1 MGRLEETGQPL
12 SQVGKEV
19 QGKSRN
25 VEQTQIHAQTKHK
38 LMTSKQRIKHISKWI
53 KSYATKNKI
62 STLVVG
68 ISGGIDSSVVS
79 ALCAETGLKTIVV
92 QMPIRQNK
100 KLDNRSSMQAGWL
113 LERYKDTVTHMSMD
127 LTPVYSAFEKKVGPF
142 CSTEQ
147 EPNAQEQLAF
157 ANSRARLRMMTLYQ
171 IAQSHG
177 GIVVGTGNRVED
189 FGVGFFTK
197 YGDGG
202 VDISPI
208 GDCLKTQVWDLGR
221 EFGLPQEIIDAAPTD
236 GLWTDDRTDEDQLGM
251 SYPELERAMANDAL
265 EKQCVYNTLP
275 IHMSKEEQT
284 QLRKYRAIRA
294 RNLHKMEPIPVCKI
308 DK

>member
-1 MGRLEETGQPL
+1 
-12 SQVGKEV
+12 
-19 QGKSRN
+19 
-25 VEQTQIHAQTKHK
+25 
-38 LMTSKQRIKHISKWI
+38 
-53 KSYATKNKI
+53 
-62 STLVVG
+62 VVG

-100 KLDNRSSMQAGWL
+100 KLDNRSSMQATWL
-113 LERYKDTVTHMSMD
+113 LERYRENVTHMSMD
-127 LTPVYSAFEKKVGPF
+127 LTPVFSAFEKKLEPF
-142 CSTEQ
+142 CDSESFPYEEQ
-147 EPNAQEQLAF
+147 KHLAW

-208 GDCLKTQVWDLGR
+208 GDCMKTAVWDMGR
-221 EFGLPQEIIDAAPTD
+221 EFGLPQEIIDAPPTD
-236 GLWTDDRTDEDQLGM
+236 GLWTDGRTDEDQLGM
-251 SYPELERAMANDAL
+251 SYPDLERAMSNDAL
-265 EKQCVYNTLP
+265 EREDVYNTLP
-275 IHMSKEEQT
+275 IELDREERA
-284 QLRKYRAIRA
+284 QLKKYRAIRA
-294 RNLHKMEPIPVCKI
+294 RNLHKMEPIPVCKV

>member
-1 MGRLEETGQPL
+1 M
-12 SQVGKEV
+12 
-19 QGKSRN
+19 
-25 VEQTQIHAQTKHK
+25 EQTEINAQTGNK
-38 LMTSKQRIKHISKWI
+38 MVTAKQRIKHITKWI
-53 KSYATKNKI
+53 KQYATKNKI

-79 ALCAETGLKTIVV
+79 ALCAETGLKTVVV

-113 LERYKDTVTHMSMD
+113 LERYKNVTHMSVD
-127 LTPVYSAFEKKVGPF
+127 LTPVFSAFEKKTDPF
-142 CSTEQ
+142 CNIEDDTYDTYK
-147 EPNAQEQLAF
+147 LAS

-171 IAQSHG
+171 IAQSYG

-208 GDCLKTQVWDLGR
+208 GDCLKTTVWSMGR
-221 EFGLPQEIIDAAPTD
+221 EFDLPQEIIDAAPTD
-236 GLWTDDRTDEDQLGM
+236 GLWDDGRTDEGQLGM
-251 SYPELERAMANDAL
+251 TYPELETMMQLDEAGFEPAPKDRGKM
-265 EKQCVYNTLP
+265 KQ
-275 IHMSKEEQT
+275 
-284 QLRKYRAIRA
+284 YRAIRA
-294 RNLHKMEPIPVCKI
+294 RNLHKMEAIPVCRF
-308 DK
+308 DW

>member
-1 MGRLEETGQPL
+1 
-12 SQVGKEV
+12 
-19 QGKSRN
+19 
-25 VEQTQIHAQTKHK
+25 
-38 LMTSKQRIKHISKWI
+38 MTSKQRIKHISKWI
-53 KSYATKNKI
+53 RSYATKHKI

-79 ALCAETGLKTIVV
+79 ALCAEAGIKTIVV

-113 LERYKDTVTHMSMD
+113 LERYKENVTHMSMD
-127 LTPVYSAFEKKVGPF
+127 LTPVFSAFEKKLEPF
-142 CSTEQ
+142 CDSESFPYEEQ
-147 EPNAQEQLAF
+147 KHLAW

-171 IAQSHG
+171 VAQSHG

-208 GDCLKTQVWDLGR
+208 GDCLKTEVWDMGR

>member
-1 MGRLEETGQPL
+1 MKP
-12 SQVGKEV
+12 
-19 QGKSRN
+19 
-25 VEQTQIHAQTKHK
+25 
-38 LMTSKQRIKHISKWI
+38 KQRINHIVKWI
-53 KSYATKNKI
+53 RAYARSAKI
-62 STLVVG
+62 DVLVVG

-79 ALCAETGLKTIVV
+79 ALCAETGMKTIVV

-113 LERYKDTVTHMSMD
+113 LERYQENVTHMSMD
-127 LTPVYSAFEKKVGPF
+127 WTPVYSAFEKTVGPF
-142 CSTEQ
+142 CSLEQ

-171 IAQSHG
+171 IAQSHN

-208 GDCLKTQVWDLGR
+208 GDCMKTSVWDMGR

-236 GLWTDDRTDEDQLGM
+236 GLWHDDRTDEDQLGM
-251 SYPELERAMANDAL
+251 TYPELELAMTQAETNSGVDNAQQKKNL
-265 EKQCVYNTLP
+265 KQ
-275 IHMSKEEQT
+275 
-284 QLRKYRAIRA
+284 YREIRT
-294 RNLHKMEPIPVCKI
+294 RNLHKMMPIPVCKI
-308 DK
+308 PLDH

>member
-1 MGRLEETGQPL
+1 
-12 SQVGKEV
+12 
-19 QGKSRN
+19 
-25 VEQTQIHAQTKHK
+25 
-38 LMTSKQRIKHISKWI
+38 MTSKQRIKHIVKWI
-53 KSYATKNKI
+53 RNYAKASKVN
-62 STLVVG
+62 TLVVG

-113 LERYKDTVTHMSMD
+113 LERYQDNVTHMSMD
-127 LTPVYSAFEKKVGPF
+127 LTPVFTAFEKKVDPYCYPESG
-142 CSTEQ
+142 
-147 EPNAQEQLAF
+147 NASQTDLAF

-171 IAQSHG
+171 IAQCHG
-177 GIVVGTGNRVED
+177 GIVVGTGNKVED

-208 GDCLKTQVWDLGR
+208 GDCLKTEVWDMGR
-221 EFGLPQEIIDAAPTD
+221 EFGLPQEIIDAPPTD
-236 GLWTDDRTDEDQLGM
+236 GLWADDRTDEDQLGM
-251 SYPELERAMANDAL
+251 TYPELERAMANDKL
-265 EKQCVYNTLP
+265 DRECVYDSLP
-275 IHMSKEEQT
+275 IQMAKEEKA
-284 QLRKYRAIRA
+284 QLKRYREIRS
-294 RNLHKMEPIPVCKI
+294 RNLHKMQPIPVCRL

>member
-1 MGRLEETGQPL
+1 
-12 SQVGKEV
+12 
-19 QGKSRN
+19 
-25 VEQTQIHAQTKHK
+25 
-38 LMTSKQRIKHISKWI
+38 MTPKQRIKHITKWI
-53 KSYATKNKI
+53 KSYATKHKI

-92 QMPIRQNK
+92 QMPIRQNR
-100 KLDNRSSMQAGWL
+100 KLDNRSSMQATWL
-113 LERYKDTVTHMSMD
+113 MERYKENVTHISMD
-127 LTPVYSAFEKKVGPF
+127 LTPIFNAFDKKISPVCG
-142 CSTEQ
+142 Q
-147 EPNAQEQLAF
+147 ENGDYTNTAELAF

-171 IAQSHG
+171 IAQSHS

-208 GDCLKTQVWDLGR
+208 GDCLKTEVWDMGR

-236 GLWTDDRTDEDQLGM
+236 GLWTDGRTDEDQLGM
-251 SYPELERAMANDAL
+251 SYPELERAMTNDRL
-265 EKQCVYNTLP
+265 DRECVYNTLP
-275 IHMSKEEQT
+275 IQMSKEERA
-284 QLRKYRAIRA
+284 QLKTYRAIRS
-294 RNLHKMEPIPVCKI
+294 RNLHKMEPIPVCKV

>member
-1 MGRLEETGQPL
+1 M
-12 SQVGKEV
+12 
-19 QGKSRN
+19 N
-25 VEQTQIHAQTKHK
+25 N
-38 LMTSKQRIKHISKWI
+38 KQRIKHIVKWI
-53 KSYATKNKI
+53 KFYAKSAKI
-62 STLVVG
+62 NTLIVG

-113 LERYKDTVTHMSMD
+113 MERYKNVTHISMD
-127 LTPVYSAFEKKVGPF
+127 LTKVFDAFEKNLIPYCRENEDEARVDLG
-142 CSTEQ
+142 
-147 EPNAQEQLAF
+147 F

-189 FGVGFFTK
+189 FGVGFYTK

-208 GDCLKTQVWDLGR
+208 GDCMKTAVWDMGR

-251 SYPELERAMANDAL
+251 TYPELELAMTQAESNSGVDSTQ
-265 EKQCVYNTLP
+265 EKKNL
-275 IHMSKEEQT
+275 K
-284 QLRKYRAIRA
+284 KYREIRA
-294 RNLHKMEPIPVCKI
+294 RNLHKMMPIPVCTFPK
-308 DK
+308 DM

>member
-1 MGRLEETGQPL
+1 
-12 SQVGKEV
+12 
-19 QGKSRN
+19 
-25 VEQTQIHAQTKHK
+25 
-38 LMTSKQRIKHISKWI
+38 MTSKQRIKHITKWI
-53 KSYATKNKI
+53 RSYATKNKI

-92 QMPIRQNK
+92 QMPIRQSK
-100 KLDNRSSMQAGWL
+100 TLDNRSSMQATWL
-113 LERYKDTVTHMSMD
+113 LERYRENVTHMSMD
-127 LTPVYSAFEKKVGPF
+127 LTSVFSAFEKKLETF
-142 CSTEQ
+142 CESESFPYEEQ
-147 EPNAQEQLAF
+147 KHLAW

-177 GIVVGTGNRVED
+177 GIVVGTGNKVED

-208 GDCLKTQVWDLGR
+208 GDCMKTEVWDMGR

-236 GLWTDDRTDEDQLGM
+236 GLWTDGRTDEDQLGM
-251 SYPELERAMANDAL
+251 SYPDLERAMTNDRL
-265 EKQCVYNTLP
+265 DRECVYNTLP
-275 IHMSKEEQT
+275 IQMSKEERA
-284 QLRKYRAIRA
+284 QLKTYRAIRA
-294 RNLHKMEPIPVCKI
+294 RNLHKMEPIPVCRV